1 MVRGLRQALAGVV
14 FLILAAGS
22 FQPFYWRIFRI
33 DRAPMRAYRTELPY
47 RQLPGFHAFLLSVR
61 EQTKEGERIALLV
74 PRPLVPSYEF
84 IFERAA
90 YLLYGRTLLPISAAS
105 EGDVLAGYR
114 VDASAPHFTKMWR
127 SHGGVFLR
135 RQQ

>member
-1 MVRGLRQALAGVV
+1 MVRGLRLVLAGVV

-22 FQPFYWRIFRI
+22 FQPFYWRMFGI
-33 DRAPMRAYRTELPY
+33 DRAAMRAYRTELPY
-47 RQLPGFHAFLLSVR
+47 RQLPGFHQFLLEVR

-90 YLLYGRTLLPISAAS
+90 YLLYGRNLLPISAAS
-105 EGDVLAGYR
+105 KGDVIAGYR
-114 VDASAPHFTKMWR
+114 VDATAPHFTKVWK
-127 SHGGVFLR
+127 SPDGVFLR